1 MNIFVT
7 GGAGFIGS
15 HLIDRLVKD
24 GHNITVYDNL
34 SSGKREFIAEH
45 IDALNPKVKLI
56 EADLLDLDRLKT
68 EIAGHETVFHLAANP
83 DARLGNEQTDLDL
96 KLETIA
102 TYNVLEAMRVN
113 NIKKIILSSS
123 GTIYGEVPITP
134 IREDYGPAHP
144 ISLYGAGKVACEA
157 LLTAFAGT
165 FDFQVWIYRFVN
177 IIGGRATHGVIFDF
191 IKKLELDSTSL
202 EILGDGS
209 QTKPYML
216 VNECVDGI
224 IFGWEHASEQVNVYN
239 LGHQSTTSVTRIA
252 EIVREEMSL
261 PNALFAYT
269 GGDRGWK
276 GDVPQYQADIS
287 KINYLGWHAKND
299 SDTAVRETVR
309 RILKERN
316 WNSQNFQ
323 KINSEQNFQSSPSFQ
338 NYPKETTKTSSASQ
352 GVKQIVVIAGGLAT
366 RLYPITHSIPKSMVP
381 ILGKPF
387 IDYQLELFKQNGI
400 EDVVMCVGH
409 LHEQIKNHIGD
420 GSKYGLKIHYSVET
434 EKLDTGGSIRQA
446 LHLLQENFFTIYG
459 DSFLLE
465 NYQEF
470 ADEWI
475 QSGLGGAM
483 AVWRNENQIEP
494 SRIRVSNNLV
504 DQYRKDPP
512 PENAQHGEFGINLF
526 KKEVLN
532 QHAPGCFPIS
542 NFFDQLTAQ
551 NQLFAWETKQRFF
564 EIGCPEGIADTERV
578 VTLNGFDNLKQIA
591 QNRTMQVALDHS
603 AYKKS

>member
-15 HLIDRLVKD
+15 HLVDRLVAD
-24 GHNITVYDNL
+24 GHSVTIYDNL
-34 SSGKREFIAEH
+34 SSGKKEFIAH
-45 IDALNPKVKLI
+45 HLDIPNPSVKLI
-56 EADLLDLDRLKT
+56 EADLLDLERLKQ
-68 EIAGHETVFHLAANP
+68 EIVGHDTVFHLAANP

-113 NIKKIILSSS
+113 NIKKIVLSSS

-144 ISLYGAGKVACEA
+144 ISLYGAGKVASEA
-157 LLTAFAGT
+157 LLTAFSGT

-191 IKKLELDSTSL
+191 VKKLEANPQSL

-224 IFGWEHASEQVNVYN
+224 IFGWEKANDQVNVFN

-252 EIVREEMSL
+252 EIVREEMRL
-261 PNALFAYT
+261 PQAQFAYT

-287 KINYLGWHAKND
+287 KINYLGWHAQQD
-299 SDTAVRETVR
+299 SDTAVRETVK
-309 RILKERN
+309 RILHERN
-316 WNSQNFQ
+316 WASTPASP
-323 KINSEQNFQSSPSFQ
+323 KFQSTPTPPQFAQ
-338 NYPKETTKTSSASQ
+338 TTPHSAPATNQ
-352 GVKQIVVIAGGLAT
+352 KVEQIVVIAGGLAT
-366 RLYPITHSIPKSMVP
+366 RLYPITQTMPKSMVP

-387 IDYQLELFKQNGI
+387 IDYQLELFRANGI
-400 EDVVMCVGH
+400 TNVVMCVGH
-409 LHEQIKNHIGD
+409 LYEQIQNYIGD
-420 GSKYGLKIHYSVET
+420 GAKYGLKISYSVEK
-434 EKLDTGGSIRQA
+434 EKLDTGGAIRQA
-446 LHLLQENFFTIYG
+446 ADLLHEKFFTIYG

-465 NYQEF
+465 DYQAF
-470 ADEWI
+470 AQAWQNI
-475 QSGLGGAM
+475 GLKGAM
-483 AVWRNENQIEP
+483 SVWHNENFLEP
-494 SRIRVSNNLV
+494 SRVRISNNLV
-504 DQYRKDPP
+504 EQYQKDPP
-512 PENAQHGEFGINLF
+512 PVGAQHGEFGLNLF
-526 KKEVLN
+526 NKEVIM
-532 QHAPGCFPIS
+532 QQAPGCFPIS
-542 NFFDQLTAQ
+542 EYFDLLTAN
-551 NQLFAWETKQRFF
+551 NQLFAWETTQRFF

-578 VTLNGFDNLKQIA
+578 IALNGFDQLLQIA
-591 QNRTMQVALDHS
+591 QNRHEQVQLENS
-603 AYKKS
+603 AYQKAN